1 MKSLDDA
8 IGCWT
13 VNSEYNSLPTMARK
27 VSIAASTCRWLTT
40 AGKVERLALELGILQ
55 KRLETMLQLTID
67 AQRRLKEIIDTNELD
82 RV

>member
-27 VSIAASTCRWLTT
+27 VSIAASTCRKYTT
-40 AGKVERLALELGILQ
+40 AGKVDQLALELGVLR
-55 KRLETMLQLTID
+55 KRLETMLELTVD
-67 AQRRLKEIIDTNELD
+67 AQRRLKEIVDTNELE
-82 RV
+82 